1 MTNSDSASDRS
12 VTKAEAGM
20 VQQVHPLNGQRETR
34 WALLV
39 LLVILL
45 ISGIGVWMNQAPVS
59 PVVSHLSLNTDQK
72 ALLTQL
78 SSAASEIRF
87 IAEGETGATSGQ
99 IAWPDTETLEGFL
112 IPPFSD
118 EAGASLYDWS
128 SPEGGCYLGVSVKGH
143 SYFML
148 LMNDDLTS
156 PAQIYSRSSPP
167 SSDPCHLTD
176 QWQHQLSEF

>member
-1 MTNSDSASDRS
+1 MTNSDSLSGHNLPKTGA
-12 VTKAEAGM
+12 VT
-20 VQQVHPLNGQRETR
+20 VQQIKPLNGQQETR
-34 WALLV
+34 WVLLV

-87 IAEGETGATSGQ
+87 IAEGEASAASGK
-99 IAWPDTETLEGFL
+99 ISWPDIKALKSFL

-118 EAGASLYDWS
+118 EATASVYDWS
-128 SPEGGCYLGVSVKGH
+128 SPEAGCYLGLSAKDQT
-143 SYFML
+143 YFML
-148 LMNDDLTS
+148 LMNDDFTL
-156 PAQIYSRSSPP
+156 PAQIYSRTSPL